1 MFDKFFKKNKL
12 DFKLLYP
19 TLVTYIKDSNK
30 QTELAKDKTF
40 AKKYHELSN
49 TISIFLFEVKKY
61 HTIDEIIIMVHKYI
75 ICLPLE
81 DLNTLMINYLNLT
94 DVEKSSR
101 KYFEA
106 YNETHGISNLTVDEV
121 LLEEKT
127 NDAFVKYDGNNRTFN
142 GIPLKDL
149 YSTLPLDLK
158 VFLVSLMEKRKVYNT
173 FYELFA
179 NKYHVNFK
187 SLLRLLK
194 SKSIDSHVLNEDY
207 KNIITKEV
215 NDHAYIDLIFTLLAN
230 DNVEITR
237 YVKILLSKGE
247 FETVEHLI
255 LNQLLSDELF
265 DSTFDIQDSKNKTD
279 KEIFNELQK
288 VKKRIIK

>member
-149 YSTLPLDLK
+149 YSTLPLD
-158 VFLVSLMEKRKVYNT
+158 VSS
-173 FYELFA
+173 A
-179 NKYHVNFK
+179 GSIQI
-187 SLLRLLK
+187 SL
-194 SKSIDSHVLNEDY
+194 N
-207 KNIITKEV
+207 
-215 NDHAYIDLIFTLLAN
+215 
-230 DNVEITR
+230 
-237 YVKILLSKGE
+237 
-247 FETVEHLI
+247 
-255 LNQLLSDELF
+255 
-265 DSTFDIQDSKNKTD
+265 
-279 KEIFNELQK
+279 
-288 VKKRIIK
+288 